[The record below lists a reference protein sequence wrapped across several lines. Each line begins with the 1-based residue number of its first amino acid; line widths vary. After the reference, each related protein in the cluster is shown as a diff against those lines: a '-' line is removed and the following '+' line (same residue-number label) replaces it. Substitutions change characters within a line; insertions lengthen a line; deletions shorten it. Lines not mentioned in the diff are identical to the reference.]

1 MDQVLHLLDRYGY
14 AIIFASVFLEA
25 LGLPIPS
32 FPFLLAAGAA
42 SALGSMNIA
51 VVLLTAAVAMLAG
64 DTILY
69 IVGRRSGWWILGFLC
84 KVSAS
89 PETCILR
96 SAESFYKRGRIT
108 LVVAKY
114 IPGINTM
121 APPLAGSLRMKL
133 RQFLGLDL
141 LGSLLYIVPFLAV
154 GYFFS
159 RGIERVVNGIH
170 SLGQIFLWL
179 FFLVLLGYAVHR
191 FRIYSKNQLYREVP
205 RVSVQQLAEKLSD
218 PNWSKTILIA
228 DSRSHGYYEDG
239 ARRIK
244 GSTRIEPASISE
256 QLEKLPRDKEIY
268 LYCT

>member
-1 MDQVLHLLDRYGY
+1 MDQILHLLDRYGY
-14 AIIFASVFLEA
+14 AIIFVSVFLEA
-25 LGLPIPS
+25 LGLPIPA

-42 SALGSMNIA
+42 SMLGSMRLTFVLTTA
-51 VVLLTAAVAMLAG
+51 VVGMLLG
-64 DTILY
+64 DTTLY
-69 IVGRRSGWWILGFLC
+69 ILGRRSGWWILGFLC

-108 LVVAKY
+108 LVVAKF

-121 APPLAGSLRMKL
+121 APPLAGSLRMRV
-133 RQFLGLDL
+133 RQFLALDL

-159 RGIERVVNGIH
+159 HGIERIVNSIH
-170 SLGQIFLWL
+170 SLGQVFLGL
-179 FFLVLLGYAVHR
+179 LLLALLGFAIHR
-191 FRIYSKNQLYREVP
+191 FRTYSKNRLYREVP
-205 RVSVQQLAEKLSD
+205 RVTVEQLAEKIYDPKLS
-218 PNWSKTILIA
+218 KAILIA

-239 ARRIK
+239 ATRIK
-244 GSTRIEPASISE
+244 GSIRIEPASINE

>member
-1 MDQVLHLLDRYGY
+1 MDHVLHLLDRYGY
-14 AIIFASVFLEA
+14 AIIFASVFFES
-25 LGLPIPS
+25 LGLPIPA

-42 SALGSMNIA
+42 SMLGSLNLAI
-51 VVLLTAAVAMLAG
+51 VLLTAVIGMLIG

-69 IVGRRSGWWILGFLC
+69 ILGRLSGWRILGFLC

-121 APPLAGSLRMKL
+121 APPLAGSLKMKL
-133 RQFLGLDL
+133 RQFLALDL
-141 LGSLLYIVPFLAV
+141 LGSLLYIVPFLGV

-159 RGIERVVNGIH
+159 RGIESVVNSIH

-179 FFLVLLGYAVHR
+179 FVLALFGYAIRR
-191 FRIYSKNQLYREVP
+191 FRIYSKNRLYREVP
-205 RVSVQQLAEKLSD
+205 RVSVQELAGKLSD
-218 PNWSKTILIA
+218 PNLSTTILIA
-228 DSRSHGYYEDG
+228 DARSHGYYEEG
-239 ARRIK
+239 SQRIK
-244 GSTRIEPASISE
+244 GSIRIEPASISE
-256 QLEKLPRDKEIY
+256 QFEKLPRDKEIY

>member
-1 MDQVLHLLDRYGY
+1 MDHILHLLDRYGY
-14 AIIFASVFLEA
+14 AILFASVFLEA
-25 LGLPIPS
+25 LGLPIPA

-42 SALGSMNIA
+42 SMLGSLSLTI
-51 VVLLTAAVAMLAG
+51 VLLTAVFGMLLG
-64 DTILY
+64 DTVLY
-69 IVGRRSGWWILGFLC
+69 FLGRKSGWWILGFLC

-96 SAESFYKRGRIT
+96 SAESFYRRGRIT
-108 LVVAKY
+108 LVFAKY

-133 RQFLGLDL
+133 RQFLALDL
-141 LGSLLYIVPFLAV
+141 LGSLLYIVPFLAL
-154 GYFFS
+154 GFFFS
-159 RGIERVVNGIH
+159 RGIERIVNRIH

-179 FFLVLLGYAVHR
+179 FILALLGYAIHR

-205 RVSVQQLAEKLSD
+205 RVSAQELAEKLSD
-218 PNWSKTILIA
+218 PKWSKAILIA

-239 ARRIK
+239 AQRIK
-244 GSTRIEPASISE
+244 GSIRIEPASINE